1 MPYFQ
6 TCLLYKNCKNS
17 FLVLFLSLSPV
28 DSQTSL
34 SSTFSSHP
42 LSPEPIPCPCTPPGP
57 ASPAREAGRACCRQ
71 EGAAGDSQ
79 PSWLQGHGHPV
90 CVEPGQREPLQERF
104 NPILGLAGGQ
114 SCPAGGNGEP
124 PNLLRAPHPTPGCHR
139 SCLGGCLCPP
149 CAAPGARTDSWNP
162 TELDNHHY
170 YF

>member
-6 TCLLYKNCKNS
+6 TCLLYQNCKNS
-17 FLVLFLSLSPV
+17 FLVLFLSLLPV

-34 SSTFSSHP
+34 SSIFSSQP
-42 LSPEPIPCPCTPPGP
+42 LSPEPVPCPCRPSGP

-90 CVEPGQREPLQERF
+90 CAEPGEQEPCKR
-104 NPILGLAGGQ
+104 GLIPPQ
-114 SCPAGGNGEP
+114 SWPVGRAVLHEP
-124 PNLLRAPHPTPGCHR
+124 QNLLQVPHATPGYQR
-139 SCLGGCLCPP
+139 RCLDGCSCPP
-149 CAAPGARTDSWNP
+149 CAAPGDRADSWNP
-162 TELDNHHY
+162 TEPDKHHY